1 MKIAVLAGGVFPSLS
16 KTFIIDQITKLI
28 DRGHKVDIYAAEPD
42 SQNIVH
48 PDVEKYQLKK
58 HIYYHKV
65 PKKSLVR
72 LRKLTGIWLANFA
85 KNPAVML
92 RTLNVFKY
100 GKKALSLRL
109 LYLAVPYL
117 GKQPYDI
124 IHCHFGY
131 NGLKGQALRD
141 LGVLRGKLIVTFH
154 GVSMSKDLQEQG
166 VQIYNRLFEKGDL
179 FLPISEHWQHKLI
192 KLGCDESKIIVHRM
206 GIDCHNF
213 AFMSRQP
220 AADGVTRLVSISR
233 LVEKKGIE
241 YGIRAV
247 AKLAKTK
254 PNLEYNIVG
263 DGLLKPKLQEL
274 IQELNVGN
282 LVKLLGWKQ
291 KTEVIDIL
299 NNSHILLAPS
309 ITAKNG
315 DREGIP
321 VALMEAMAMG
331 LPVISS
337 LHSGIPELV
346 TDGISGFLIPERD
359 VEGIA
364 AKLNFLIEHPEM
376 WSQMGKAG
384 RAIVE
389 ANYDI
394 NKLNHRL
401 LEIYQE
407 LCRDEQC

>member
-16 KTFIIDQITKLI
+16 KTFIIDQITELI
-28 DRGHKVDIYAAEPD
+28 DLGHEVDIYAAEPD

-65 PKKSLVR
+65 PKNSLVR

-109 LYLAVPYL
+109 LYLAIPYL

-124 IHCHFGY
+124 VHCHFGY

-233 LVEKKGIE
+233 LVEKKGLE

>member
-1 MKIAVLAGGVFPSLS
+1 M
-16 KTFIIDQITKLI
+16 
-28 DRGHKVDIYAAEPD
+28 
-42 SQNIVH
+42 
-48 PDVEKYQLKK
+48 
-58 HIYYHKV
+58 
-65 PKKSLVR
+65 
-72 LRKLTGIWLANFA
+72 
-85 KNPAVML
+85 
-92 RTLNVFKY
+92 
-100 GKKALSLRL
+100 
-109 LYLAVPYL
+109 
-117 GKQPYDI
+117 
-124 IHCHFGY
+124 
-131 NGLKGQALRD
+131 
-141 LGVLRGKLIVTFH
+141 
-154 GVSMSKDLQEQG
+154 
-166 VQIYNRLFEKGDL
+166 
-179 FLPISEHWQHKLI
+179 
-192 KLGCDESKIIVHRM
+192 
-206 GIDCHNF
+206 
-213 AFMSRQP
+213 
-220 AADGVTRLVSISR
+220 
-233 LVEKKGIE
+233 
-241 YGIRAV
+241 
-247 AKLAKTK
+247 
-254 PNLEYNIVG
+254 
-263 DGLLKPKLQEL
+263 QEL

>member
-1 MKIAVLAGGVFPSLS
+1 MKIAILAGGVFPTLS
-16 KTFIIDQITKLI
+16 KTFIIDQITELI
-28 DRGHKVDIYAAEPD
+28 DRGHEVNIYATEPD
-42 SQNIVH
+42 SQNTVH
-48 PDVEKYQLKK
+48 PNVEKYQLKK

-65 PKKSLVR
+65 PENSLVR
-72 LRKLTGIWLANFA
+72 LRKLTGIWLANFS

-92 RTLNVFKY
+92 RTLNIFKY

-109 LYLAVPYL
+109 LYLAIPYL
-117 GKQPYDI
+117 DKQPYDVV
-124 IHCHFGY
+124 HCHFGY

-154 GVSMSKDLQEQG
+154 GVSMSKDLQEKG

-213 AFMSRQP
+213 AFMPRQP
-220 AADGVTRLVSISR
+220 SADGVTRLVSISR

-247 AKLAKTK
+247 AKLAKIK
-254 PNLEYNIVG
+254 PDLEYNIVG

-299 NNSHILLAPS
+299 NNSHVLLAPS

-346 TDGISGFLIPERD
+346 ADGISGFLIPERD

-364 AKLNFLIEHPEM
+364 AKLNYLIEHPEM
-376 WSQMGKAG
+376 WPRMGKAG
-384 RAIVE
+384 REIVE

-394 NKLNHRL
+394 DKLNHRL

-407 LCRDEQC
+407 LCRDE

>member
-233 LVEKKGIE
+233 LVEKKGLE